1 MRLNIVS
8 IGSECDV
15 KYQINKYLNIN
26 KETDFFDWLI
36 TDMVSVCDIL
46 SKDINTILTFP
57 NIKLIGYKNRNAIV
71 QLKNCN
77 KIISMHDIPINYS
90 FNNIYSFILKYK
102 RRYNRLIE
110 LIKSNSK
117 TYFIRRDN
125 PLEKEIIKLMK
136 ILNII
141 NPNNNITLILY
152 ISPYSS
158 RTKNLGYIK
167 KLKSQIPDLID
178 LSKGYED
185 SLFYN
190 CNHLNNEGAKSFTS
204 KLYSFTKDKIKL

>member
-1 MRLNIVS
+1 MLNNMRLNIVS

-141 NPNNNITLILY
+141 NPNNNITLILLRSDIKDHY
-152 ISPYSS
+152 IFSKRVICINFNKFKMNTNNDWQRNNYGW
-158 RTKNLGYIK
+158 NLLFDFIFE
-167 KLKSQIPDLID
+167 I
-178 LSKGYED
+178 SKYD
-185 SLFYN
+185 
-190 CNHLNNEGAKSFTS
+190 
-204 KLYSFTKDKIKL
+204 